1 MAHPPQDLGG
11 KDFNHRQTIAGNKHP
26 MENYVPVLTTNGR
39 PLAPC
44 HAKRDR
50 SLVRAGKAQFRHQP
64 GIRGIA
70 LTKTHVPRVK
80 QSSQL
85 QLRIDPGSKHTGIAI
100 TRDHPDGSRDALMAL
115 VINHRGRNIKS
126 AMTKRAQ
133 KRRSRR

>member
-26 MENYVPVLTTNGR
+26 MENYVPVLTPNGR

-70 LTKTHVPRVK
+70 LTKTNVPRVK

-100 TRDHPDGSRDALMAL
+100 TRDHPDGSRNALMAL
-115 VINHRGRNIKS
+115 VINHRGRNIKWY
-126 AMTKRAQ
+126 THDQ
-133 KRRSRR
+133 QC